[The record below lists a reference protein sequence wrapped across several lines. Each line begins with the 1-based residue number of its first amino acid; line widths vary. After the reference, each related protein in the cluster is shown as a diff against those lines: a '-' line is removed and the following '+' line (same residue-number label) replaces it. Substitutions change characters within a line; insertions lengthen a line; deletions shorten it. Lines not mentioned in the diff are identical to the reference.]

1 MPLARAQVQTH
12 LITVLLF
19 PGVQRDLL
27 NQLRQLQ
34 FADLCGPGVARN
46 GLFRK
51 LRGQL
56 RRFFMLQRLFQRFW
70 RGDHFLDRFNNGSR
84 LPAVCL
90 FFRRGFL
97 LERGRC
103 RTRLHALRYRG
114 QSFKR
119 GVVHRPRSCRR
130 CRFTLFWFGCSL
142 RTLQLASCG
151 KHRTGGIR
159 QRHVLR
165 RRRCR
170 LRWHLLR

>member
-1 MPLARAQVQTH
+1 MPLAEAQVQTH
-12 LITVLLF
+12 LIAFLLF
-19 PGVQRDLL
+19 PGIQRDLL
-27 NQLRQLQ
+27 HQLRQLK
-34 FADLCGPGVARN
+34 FADLSGPGVALD
-46 GLFRK
+46 GLFRE

-56 RRFFMLQRLFQRFW
+56 RRFFMLKRLFQRFW

-90 FFRRGFL
+90 FFRRGFCSSADGA
-97 LERGRC
+97 GRDC
-103 RTRLHALRYRG
+103 TRSVTEASRSSAAL
-114 QSFKR
+114 
-119 GVVHRPRSCRR
+119 
-130 CRFTLFWFGCSL
+130 FTGRALAGAAGSLFWFGCSL